1 MNERDLRYFEDLI
14 RGKRERILRDLEH
27 FQEVAMS
34 GTMTE
39 LAGDLSDYP
48 DYPSDRGSDA
58 TAREA
63 AFQCAARER
72 RYLYHLDQALERMG
86 KGSYGTCC
94 ICAGEIGRE
103 RLEAVPDATKCI
115 KCKSEE
121 ERAQRSW
128 ARLPWYALSPSVD
141 KAVAL
146 SFLET
151 SLDEEISSD
160 EEEEP
165 SFEFP
170 KEAEMEGN

>member
-1 MNERDLRYFEDLI
+1 MNERDLRYFENLI
-14 RGKRERILRDLEH
+14 QKKRERILGDLGRFH
-27 FQEVAMS
+27 DVTMG

-58 TAREA
+58 TAREVA
-63 AFQCAARER
+63 SQCAARDGR
-72 RYLYHLDQALERMG
+72 CLHDLDQAFERIRN
-86 KGSYGTCC
+86 GSYGTCC

-128 ARLPWYALSPSVD
+128 ARLPRYALSTSVD

-146 SFLET
+146 SLLGT

-160 EEEEP
+160 EEEER

-170 KEAEMEGN
+170 KEAEMAGN